1 MRVHVMRYTVR
12 RARHAFLV
20 QHAEPHETF
29 EGGAVVRRHAV
40 AQAVHHVLCENGEPL
55 LAHGGSDD
63 VDVGEV
69 ERVHLEHEFG
79 RVEQLALLSQVKLL
93 RSAVPAAVPLL
104 TPQHF
109 QLLAHLVRDHAAAS
123 RLVFGLIRRLLDGF
137 DQIDQ
142 AAELHRLVFCARLR
156 RTLASLLSADPSAET
171 QVGGRSGGVGPG
183 SPRACASACALYT
196 VWSPRAG
203 PWPHRPLL
211 TRGINYRIRSN
222 VSAAGCRLG
231 GKAWVCD

>member
-142 AAELHRLVFCARLR
+142 AAQLHRLVFCARLR
-156 RTLASLLSADPSAET
+156 RTLASLLPADR
-171 QVGGRSGGVGPG
+171 QRRRLVGARVGSGRAR
-183 SPRACASACALYT
+183 RARVPQRVPC
-196 VWSPRAG
+196 
-203 PWPHRPLL
+203 
-211 TRGINYRIRSN
+211 TRCGRRVQGRGRTGLCSH
-222 VSAAGCRLG
+222 AA
-231 GKAWVCD
+231 